1 MTKLGSLHNYI
12 SFENLNKEL
21 IESQKPYYSMIQRC
35 EELEKILD
43 NFDEIICEEFNINYE
58 KYKNYEYFKM
68 HLDEDIILKEKKFNA
83 NYFDVIENEIKED
96 HRKLKEQIKLNKSI
110 TENYLTLLEHRY
122 ILEKILNL
130 FSSGD
135 MLINE
140 MINDAEENIINN
152 KEEKENNLDI
162 SYIAGL
168 CNIEDQMKISK
179 SIFRKGKDR
188 AIPNFF
194 DVKIRENNK
203 LFF

>member
-96 HRKLKEQIKLNKSI
+96 HRKLKEQIKLNKI
-110 TENYLTLLEHRY
+110 Y
-122 ILEKILNL
+122 
-130 FSSGD
+130 
-135 MLINE
+135 
-140 MINDAEENIINN
+140 
-152 KEEKENNLDI
+152 
-162 SYIAGL
+162 
-168 CNIEDQMKISK
+168 
-179 SIFRKGKDR
+179 FRKNTKF
-188 AIPNFF
+188 IFF
-194 DVKIRENNK
+194 R
-203 LFF
+203 